1 VVAVAV
7 AAAGAAEAVA
17 VAEAAPVARDAA
29 AVAVCPGVLAA
40 SADQTS
46 RLRCQSQVIMAGL
59 DNIDPAVLCLDGIAS
74 RARRRPRLTVERVFD
89 FVDKCQHAG

>member
-1 VVAVAV
+1 VAVA
-7 AAAGAAEAVA
+7 AAEAAGAAEAAA

-46 RLRCQSQVIMAGL
+46 YRLRCQSQVIMAGL
-59 DNIDPAVLCLDGIAS
+59 DKVDPAVLCLDGGAAS
-74 RARRRPRLTVERVFD
+74 ACRQA
-89 FVDKCQHAG
+89 CA